1 MSQGDTRTD
10 NARLLK
16 ALAVETEQA
25 PDWIQAGRRVH
36 SPHHGAGT
44 ITHLLGKRVFVEF
57 GEQSDSPRKIS
68 YPSWQHILDTGGLK
82 SISEIDPEAQSSI
95 TSPKVGSWQN
105 EQSQAFLGDQLVEG
119 LAKIAHSTFQELALE
134 LADKIQAVETV
145 PAASGTQ
152 HPLPAALHP
161 ALKEALVRLGY
172 TTLYSH
178 QTEAFG
184 ALQAGQDVLLATP
197 TASGKTLSY
206 SLGVLN
212 DCISNRNHSALYL
225 FPLKALALDQ
235 MGKLQQIIEHLPP
248 HQQIKAGLMSGDT
261 SREDRQQMFSP
272 GPPQILCLNP
282 DLLHYHLYHVGN
294 SLSRYETWREF
305 LKHLKFVV
313 VDEAHTYT
321 AGFGAHLAN
330 LLRRLRLAV
339 DRVGGNSN
347 ALQFIFS
354 SATIGNP
361 RELALKFSGRENL
374 PQRLHLIT
382 QSGAASPE
390 RTLLCLQPSSSPNL
404 DAAGIVISWLQKN
417 LSGIVFLNTR
427 AAAKKLLALIQEKLK
442 QGSQGNLEQKVIV
455 FHGSLANERRRAII
469 DSLRTG
475 EVQVILSTSALEAGI
490 DIPGLDCCLIRGY
503 PGSVMSFHQ
512 RKGRAGRRDAGL
524 VVFLPVA
531 QNPLDY
537 YFGCRP
543 NELLHGPVESAM
555 FNADYP
561 TVLAGHL
568 QCACCESGLAS
579 EEVEGRFGP
588 QAGAIASELL
598 DQGRI
603 RLHEDTGWLWAPG
616 RPHGEINMRGSAP
629 DTFKLIHRE
638 TGEQFEEMSREIAY
652 REVYPGAIY
661 AAQGGD
667 GRITTFQ
674 CEELDLSSRS
684 VGLRPFVNEN
694 QFTQALTDLKVR
706 LLDRLR
712 EPAVLDTTVQGG
724 RVRLTWGWGE
734 ISESV
739 DGYQLLSKTY
749 ALTCTN
755 TRCSSYR
762 KRLSVKVCPHCK
774 RGSTPQEVIEVLAE
788 KRFEVPYCT
797 KFEAPV
803 LRFEINQTLQQA
815 IKAEVKRIKEKFDIR
830 PHREVAQELKPLL
843 DASPEFLAV
852 HSAAHQICLAA
863 PLVVIGAPQ
872 DINCIVDHE
881 IERKETL
888 DTVCYFYDT
897 YAGGNGLTE
906 AIFSRF
912 SEFAAR
918 AKSMAESCE
927 CEHGCPRCLTYH
939 GCPQHNEGL
948 LKEIGLFLLDA
959 IGRSIQ

>member
-1 MSQGDTRTD
+1 MSQSNARTD
-10 NARLLK
+10 NVRLLRT
-16 ALAVETEQA
+16 LAAKTEQA
-25 PDWIQAGRRVH
+25 PDWIQVGGRVH
-36 SPHHGAGT
+36 SPYHGTGT

-68 YPSWQHILDTGGLK
+68 YPTWQHILKTGGLK
-82 SISEIDPEAQSSI
+82 PINEADIRPQISIAPPQKNLWQI
-95 TSPKVGSWQN
+95 THP
-105 EQSQAFLGDQLVEG
+105 A
-119 LAKIAHSTFQELALE
+119 FQEIALE
-134 LADKIQAVETV
+134 LAEKIQAMETV
-145 PAASGTQ
+145 PAVSGTE
-152 HPLPAALHP
+152 HPLPGALHP

-172 TTLYSH
+172 ATLYSH
-178 QTEAFG
+178 QTEAFR

-206 SLGVLN
+206 SLGVIN
-212 DCISNRNHSALYL
+212 RCMSDCNSSALYL

-235 MGKLQQIIEHLPP
+235 MGKLQQIIEHLPL
-248 HQQIKAGLMSGDT
+248 HQQVKAGLMTGDT
-261 SREDRQQMFSP
+261 SREERQRLFSL

-294 SLSRYETWREF
+294 TLSRYKTWREF

-330 LLRRLRLAV
+330 LMRRLRLAV
-339 DRVGGNSN
+339 DRVGGNSD

-361 RELALKFSGRENL
+361 RELALKFSGRENQ
-374 PQRLHLIT
+374 PERLHLIT

-442 QGSQGNLEQKVIV
+442 EGHQGNLEQKVIV
-455 FHGSLANERRRAII
+455 FHGSLANERRREII

-490 DIPGLDCCLIRGY
+490 DIPALDCCLIRGY

-512 RKGRAGRRDAGL
+512 RKGRAGRKDEGL
-524 VVFLPVA
+524 VVFLPLA

-537 YFGCRP
+537 YFGQTP
-543 NELLHGPVESAM
+543 NDLLHGAIESAM

-579 EEVEGRFGP
+579 EEVERRFGP
-588 QAGAIASELL
+588 QAGAIANELL
-598 DQGRI
+598 AQGRI
-603 RLHEDTGWLWAPG
+603 RLNEDTGQLSAPG
-616 RPHGEINMRGSAP
+616 HPHLEINIRGSAP
-629 DTFKLIHRE
+629 DTFKLIHCG

-667 GRITTFQ
+667 GRITSFR
-674 CEELDLSSRS
+674 CEEMDLGSRT
-684 VGLRPFVNEN
+684 VGLRPFANDN
-694 QFTQALTDLKVR
+694 QFTQALTDLKVK
-706 LLDRLR
+706 LLDKLG
-712 EPAVLDTTVQGG
+712 EPAILNTTVQGG
-724 RVRLTWGWGE
+724 RIRLTWGWGE

-739 DGYQLLSKTY
+739 DGYKLLSKNY
-749 ALTCTN
+749 VLACTN
-755 TRCSSYR
+755 TRCSSYQ

-774 RGSTPQEVIEVLAE
+774 RGTTPKEVIEVIAE

-797 KFEAPV
+797 QFEAPV

-815 IKAEVKRIKEKFDIR
+815 IKAEVKRLKVKFDIQ

-863 PLVVIGAPQ
+863 PLVVLGAPQ

-881 IERKETL
+881 TERRETL
-888 DTVCYFYDT
+888 DTVSYFYDT
-897 YAGGNGLTE
+897 YAGGNGVTE

-912 SEFAAR
+912 REFAAR
-918 AKSMAESCE
+918 AKSMAGACE

-939 GCPQHNEGL
+939 GCPQQNEGL
-948 LKEIGLFLLDA
+948 LKEIGLFLLEA
-959 IGRSIQ
+959 VCSVAE